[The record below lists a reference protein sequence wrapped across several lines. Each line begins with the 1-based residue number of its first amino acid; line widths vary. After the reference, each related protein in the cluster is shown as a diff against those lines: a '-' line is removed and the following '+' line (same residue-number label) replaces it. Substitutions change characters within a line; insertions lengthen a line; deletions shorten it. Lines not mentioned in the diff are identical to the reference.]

1 MRQLLIYGFKRES
14 RIPKQ
19 LISLIRAKGN
29 RQTDT
34 RPSESSVTGIN
45 RVANRPQG
53 IPPSDKADRAS
64 INAFTVGA
72 NLDVHSVICCN
83 KCNLEL
89 RVPPPAALPTVVAT
103 LIVATCCW
111 LLY

>member
-1 MRQLLIYGFKRES
+1 MRQLLIYEFKRES

-53 IPPSDKADRAS
+53 IPPSDKADRA
-64 INAFTVGA
+64 
-72 NLDVHSVICCN
+72 LMRLPWVHSAICCN

-89 RVPPPAALPTVVAT
+89 RAPPPGALPTVVAT
-103 LIVATCCW
+103 LILGTCCW
-111 LLY
+111 LLD